1 MFYRFVAAKVVS
13 SSLGDVKMDVNW
25 APPGATVDPVLCN
38 SFTRC
43 PEFARWRMMRE
54 AKMLWSDVCNLSGE
68 DKNHCI
74 GCSWFI
80 TG

>member
-1 MFYRFVAAKVVS
+1 MFSRFVTAKVVS

-54 AKMLWSDVCNLSGE
+54 DKMLWSDVCNLSIE
-68 DKNHCI
+68 DK
-74 GCSWFI
+74 I
-80 TG
+80 TVSTTFGPLTG